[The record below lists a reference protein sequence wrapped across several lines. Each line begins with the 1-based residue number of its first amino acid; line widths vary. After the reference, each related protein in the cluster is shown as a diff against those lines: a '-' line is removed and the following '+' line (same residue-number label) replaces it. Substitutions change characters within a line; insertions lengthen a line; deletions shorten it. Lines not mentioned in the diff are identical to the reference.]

1 MKKIGAFLAAAV
13 LAFSLHAAPAF
24 ADQPL
29 DTIQITGTAS
39 KTVDPDMAT
48 VNFAFEKQGATL
60 EEVRQAGAEA
70 SRKFINSM
78 LAQGVARDDIATIS
92 YNVSLRYEYPKNGGQ
107 KLAGYQVYGAWEVKE
122 KNLDQLGTLI
132 DKGLESA
139 NRLNGVRFGL
149 QNEDLIK
156 RQLLGQAVENARYTA
171 QAVANAGG
179 RGLGVL
185 RQASIPSSSVVAA
198 QPVLLARMNKME
210 MADSAAASTQLAPKA
225 LTVTVQ
231 VDTLF
236 ALTLE

>member
-92 YNVSLRYEYPKNGGQ
+92 YNVSPR
-107 KLAGYQVYGAWEVKE
+107 
-122 KNLDQLGTLI
+122 
-132 DKGLESA
+132 
-139 NRLNGVRFGL
+139 
-149 QNEDLIK
+149 
-156 RQLLGQAVENARYTA
+156 
-171 QAVANAGG
+171 
-179 RGLGVL
+179 
-185 RQASIPSSSVVAA
+185 
-198 QPVLLARMNKME
+198 
-210 MADSAAASTQLAPKA
+210 
-225 LTVTVQ
+225 
-231 VDTLF
+231 
-236 ALTLE
+236 